1 MKMKNCM
8 YAILLM
14 LPLSSFSTKSRASV
28 NHSAAF
34 QNDTIPAQ
42 FPGGATGW
50 RKFLEKKMNRDLPVE
65 NGAPA
70 GTYVAAVSF
79 LVDTNGNISNIQ
91 LLKNPGY
98 GTGEE
103 VIRLMK
109 ISPKWVPATKNGQNI
124 NSRQTQSITY
134 EIAFE

>member
-1 MKMKNCM
+1 M
-8 YAILLM
+8 YAILLI
-14 LPLSSFSTKSRASV
+14 LALSSFSTKSSASSV
-28 NHSAAF
+28 NHSTAF

-42 FPGGATGW
+42 FPGGAAGW
-50 RKFLEKKMNRDLPVE
+50 KKFLEKKMNRDLPVE

-79 LVDTNGNISNIQ
+79 LVDTDGNISDIQ
-91 LLKNPGY
+91 LLKNSGY

-134 EIAFE
+134 QIAFE